1 MNAVSAPAPDRTRIS
16 LVLVA
21 ALWLSALAIL
31 FIGIRLRLKPVMLVG
46 FLDAMLA
53 LGVTALAFGG
63 RPRSD

>member
-1 MNAVSAPAPDRTRIS
+1 MSFMSASAPDRTRIS
-16 LVLVA
+16 LVVVA

-63 RPRSD
+63 RRRED